1 MNRILIVLI
10 SLLTL
15 AAIACGNSEVAEE
28 PTQTPPSTAAA
39 PATAEEKTEQPA
51 AKAEPE
57 GTPVNLEQQPSQFT
71 EPLPTGTFRRLWSDP
86 PTLDPHLTGDTTSA
100 GIVAEVFSGLVSL
113 DTDLKLVPDIAES
126 WTIEDGT
133 VYTFKLRANAKFH
146 NGKPV
151 TAQDF
156 KWSMERA
163 AAPETASPV
172 ADTYLNDIL
181 GAEKYFDGEA
191 DEIVGIKVIDDHTLE
206 ITTDAPKAYFLAKL
220 TYPTAHVLDR
230 EVVEAGGRSW
240 WIDNPVGTGPFKLS
254 EYRIGERIVLER
266 NEDYY
271 RDLAGV
277 ETIVMNLAGGQAMA
291 MYENDEIEITGVGLY
306 DLERV
311 LDPNEP
317 LNKELVVAPPGFSV
331 SYIGFNTS
339 MAPFD
344 DVKFRQAL
352 NHAVDKQLIAT
363 GVLSELVEPAYSIL
377 PPGFPGYT
385 EDIVG
390 LQFDPELA
398 RKLLSESKYAD
409 AESRPRI
416 VVTVPGTGGTIG
428 LDLEVVLEMWKQE
441 LGVQVEIQQVEWA
454 TYLEDLDDKK
464 FQAYAGLGWEA
475 DYPDPQDF
483 LDILFHSESSINHG
497 NFKNAEIDAVLE
509 EARVEADIQKRNRS
523 LPPGGADDRRR
534 RPLGAHVVHWRPL
547 RPGQGLRRRLRD
559 DADDRAEAEADQA
572 HRRRVASGKDDGC
585 GGSPEVVGLPP
596 LIHARPVSGREHV
609 QARQPRG
616 CGLRTQRVSLRSS
629 ARAASGYVEVHSK
642 ASPLA
647 PCAASGGLAHD
658 LHARQVWAGRPRQGH
673 PGQPLRRGHCRAHP
687 GPARAGPPILR
698 PVRRLYLELRPGRF
712 SARAT
717 GTAASPF
724 GTSSSARC
732 GSRPS
737 LRLQP

>member
-1 MNRILIVLI
+1 MNRILIVLV
-10 SLLTL
+10 SLLAVFSL
-15 AAIACGNSEVAEE
+15 AAVACGDSDEADE
-28 PTQTPPSTAAA
+28 PTQTPPSTSAA
-39 PATAEEKTEQPA
+39 PAAAEEKTEQPA
-51 AKAEPE
+51 AKAEPAA
-57 GTPVNLEQQPSQFT
+57 TPINLEQQKPEFT

-100 GIVAEVFSGLVSL
+100 GVVTEVFSGLVTL

-126 WTIEDGT
+126 WTIEGGT
-133 VYTFKLRANAKFH
+133 VYTFKLRPNAKFH
-146 NGKPV
+146 NGKTV

-156 KWSMERA
+156 KWSLERA

-181 GAEKYFDGEA
+181 GAEEYFEGEA

-206 ITTDAPKAYFLAKL
+206 ITTDAAKAYFLAKL
-220 TYPTAHVLDR
+220 TYPTANVLDR

-240 WIDNPVGTGPFKLS
+240 WIDNPVGTGPFKLA

-271 RDLAGV
+271 REPAGV
-277 ETIVMNLAGGQAMA
+277 ETVVMNLAGGQAMA

-331 SYIGFNTS
+331 SYIGFNAG
-339 MAPFD
+339 MPPFD

-385 EDIVG
+385 ENIVG
-390 LQFDPELA
+390 LQHDPELA
-398 RKLLSESKYAD
+398 RKLLSESKYPD

-441 LGVQVEIQQVEWA
+441 LGVEVEIQQVEWA
-454 TYLEDLDDKK
+454 TYLEDLDAKK

-497 NFKNAEIDAVLE
+497 DFRDPAIDAILE
-509 EARVEADIQKRNRS
+509 EARTEADIQRRID
-523 LPPGGADDRRR
+523 LYHQAEQMIVDAAPWVPMWFTGDRYA
-534 RPLGAHVVHWRPL
+534 LV
-547 RPGQGLRRRLRD
+547 
-559 DADDRAEAEADQA
+559 
-572 HRRRVASGKDDGC
+572 KDYVD
-585 GGSPEVVGLPP
+585 
-596 LIHARPVSGREHV
+596 
-609 QARQPRG
+609 
-616 CGLRTQRVSLRSS
+616 
-629 ARAASGYVEVHSK
+629 GYVMTPMIVPK
-642 ASPLA
+642 L
-647 PCAASGGLAHD
+647 
-658 LHARQVWAGRPRQGH
+658 RQ
-673 PGQPLRRGHCRAHP
+673 
-687 GPARAGPPILR
+687 I
-698 PVRRLYLELRPGRF
+698 RLTE
-712 SARAT
+712 
-717 GTAASPF
+717 
-724 GTSSSARC
+724 
-732 GSRPS
+732 
-737 LRLQP
+737 

>member
-1 MNRILIVLI
+1 MNRILIVLV

-15 AAIACGNSEVAEE
+15 LTLTAVACGDSEVAEE
-28 PTQTPPSTAAA
+28 PTQTPPSTSAA
-39 PATAEEKTEQPA
+39 PAAAEEKTEQPA

-100 GIVAEVFSGLVSL
+100 GVVAEVFSGLVTL

-126 WTIEDGT
+126 WTIQDGT

-163 AAPETASPV
+163 AAPDTASPV

-191 DEIVGIKVIDDHTLE
+191 DEIVGLKVIDDHTLE

-220 TYPTAHVLDR
+220 TYPTANVLDR

-240 WIDNPVGTGPFKLS
+240 WIDNPIGTGPFKLS

-271 RDLAGV
+271 RELAGV

-331 SYIGFNTS
+331 SYIGFNAS

-385 EDIVG
+385 ENIVG
-390 LQFDPELA
+390 LQFDPDLA
-398 RKLLSESKYAD
+398 RKLLSESKYPD

-441 LGVQVEIQQVEWA
+441 LGVEVEIQQVEWA
-454 TYLEDLDDKK
+454 TYLEDLDAKK

-497 NFKNAEIDAVLE
+497 DFKNAEIDAVLE
-509 EARVEADIQKRNRS
+509 EARVEADINKRIA
-523 LPPGGADDRRR
+523 LYHQAEQMIVDAAPWVPMWFTGDRYA
-534 RPLGAHVVHWRPL
+534 LI
-547 RPGQGLRRRLRD
+547 
-559 DADDRAEAEADQA
+559 
-572 HRRRVASGKDDGC
+572 KDYV
-585 GGSPEVVGLPP
+585 E
-596 LIHARPVSGREHV
+596 
-609 QARQPRG
+609 
-616 CGLRTQRVSLRSS
+616 
-629 ARAASGYVEVHSK
+629 GYVMTPMIVPK
-642 ASPLA
+642 L
-647 PCAASGGLAHD
+647 
-658 LHARQVWAGRPRQGH
+658 RQ
-673 PGQPLRRGHCRAHP
+673 
-687 GPARAGPPILR
+687 I
-698 PVRRLYLELRPGRF
+698 RLTDEE
-712 SARAT
+712 
-717 GTAASPF
+717 
-724 GTSSSARC
+724 
-732 GSRPS
+732 
-737 LRLQP
+737 

>member
-1 MNRILIVLI
+1 MNKILIVLV

-15 AAIACGNSEVAEE
+15 AAVACGDSGEVAEE
-28 PTQTPPSTAAA
+28 PTQTPPSTSAA
-39 PATAEEKTEQPA
+39 PAAAEEKADQAAAPA
-51 AKAEPE
+51 AKAEPVAS
-57 GTPVNLEQQPSQFT
+57 PVNLEQQPSQFT

-100 GIVAEVFSGLVSL
+100 GIVTEVFSGLVTL

-133 VYTFKLRANAKFH
+133 VYTFKLRPNAKFH

-151 TAQDF
+151 TAHDF
-156 KWSMERA
+156 KWSLERA
-163 AAPETASPV
+163 AAPDTASPV

-206 ITTDAPKAYFLAKL
+206 ITTDAAKAYFLAKL
-220 TYPTAHVLDR
+220 TYPTANVLDR

-240 WIDNPVGTGPFKLS
+240 WIDNPVGTGAFKLS

-266 NEDYY
+266 NEEYY
-271 RDLAGV
+271 REPAGV

-331 SYIGFNTS
+331 SYIGFNAS

-352 NHAVDKQLIAT
+352 NHAVDKELIAT

-385 EDIVG
+385 DQIVG
-390 LQFDPELA
+390 LHHDPDLA
-398 RKLLSESKYAD
+398 RKLLSESRYPD
-409 AESRPRI
+409 AETRPRI

-441 LGVQVEIQQVEWA
+441 LGVEVEIQQVEWA
-454 TYLEDLDDKK
+454 TYLEDLDAKK

-497 NFKNAEIDAVLE
+497 DFKDPAIDAVLE
-509 EARVEADIQKRNRS
+509 EARTEADIQRRIDLYHQAEQMIVNAA
-523 LPPGGADDRRR
+523 PWVPMWFTGDRYA
-534 RPLGAHVVHWRPL
+534 LV
-547 RPGQGLRRRLRD
+547 
-559 DADDRAEAEADQA
+559 
-572 HRRRVASGKDDGC
+572 KDYV
-585 GGSPEVVGLPP
+585 E
-596 LIHARPVSGREHV
+596 
-609 QARQPRG
+609 
-616 CGLRTQRVSLRSS
+616 
-629 ARAASGYVEVHSK
+629 GYVMTPMIVPK
-642 ASPLA
+642 L
-647 PCAASGGLAHD
+647 
-658 LHARQVWAGRPRQGH
+658 RQ
-673 PGQPLRRGHCRAHP
+673 
-687 GPARAGPPILR
+687 I
-698 PVRRLYLELRPGRF
+698 RLTDG
-712 SARAT
+712 
-717 GTAASPF
+717 
-724 GTSSSARC
+724 
-732 GSRPS
+732 
-737 LRLQP
+737 

>member
-1 MNRILIVLI
+1 MNRILIVLV
-10 SLLTL
+10 SLLTLLTL
-15 AAIACGNSEVAEE
+15 AAVACGDSEVAEE
-28 PTQTPPSTAAA
+28 PTQTPPSTSAA
-39 PATAEEKTEQPA
+39 PAAAEEKSEQPA

-100 GIVAEVFSGLVSL
+100 GVVAEVFSGLVTL

-156 KWSMERA
+156 KWSLERA
-163 AAPETASPV
+163 AAPDTASPV

-191 DEIVGIKVIDDHTLE
+191 DEIVGLKVIDDHTLE

-220 TYPTAHVLDR
+220 TYPTANVLDR

-240 WIDNPVGTGPFKLS
+240 WIDNPIGTGPFKLS

-331 SYIGFNTS
+331 SYIGFNAS

-385 EDIVG
+385 ENIVG
-390 LQFDPELA
+390 LQFDPDLA
-398 RKLLSESKYAD
+398 RKLLSESKYPD

-441 LGVQVEIQQVEWA
+441 LGVEVEIQQVEWA
-454 TYLEDLDDKK
+454 TYLEDLDAKK

-497 NFKNAEIDAVLE
+497 DFKNAEIDAILE
-509 EARVEADIQKRNRS
+509 EARVESDINKRIA
-523 LPPGGADDRRR
+523 LY
-534 RPLGAHVVHWRPL
+534 H
-547 RPGQGLRRRLRD
+547 Q
-559 DADDRAEAEADQA
+559 AEQMIVDQA
-572 HRRRVASGKDDGC
+572 PWVPMWFTGDRYALVKDYV
-585 GGSPEVVGLPP
+585 E
-596 LIHARPVSGREHV
+596 
-609 QARQPRG
+609 
-616 CGLRTQRVSLRSS
+616 
-629 ARAASGYVEVHSK
+629 GYVMTPMIVPK
-642 ASPLA
+642 L
-647 PCAASGGLAHD
+647 
-658 LHARQVWAGRPRQGH
+658 RQ
-673 PGQPLRRGHCRAHP
+673 
-687 GPARAGPPILR
+687 I
-698 PVRRLYLELRPGRF
+698 RLTDEE
-712 SARAT
+712 
-717 GTAASPF
+717 
-724 GTSSSARC
+724 
-732 GSRPS
+732 
-737 LRLQP
+737 